1 MLGGPGKAAF
11 RARRGSYRKT
21 RGCPSAVIILL
32 GFDSAYLAAR
42 PERRNHSRYFGQWGP
57 ADLSN
62 IAMLSAQNAEE
73 GLLLV
78 TRSSDI
84 NSNTNRFLHIRGNLL
99 GHSTIE
105 LCAKVIAV
113 AGKIVNRG
121 GRREVLSH
129 RGCRS
134 HRTYYAI

>member
-1 MLGGPGKAAF
+1 MLSGPGKAAF

-84 NSNTNRFLHIRGNLL
+84 NSSVVNDTNR
-99 GHSTIE
+99 
-105 LCAKVIAV
+105 AKVITV
-113 AGKIVNRG
+113 AGKIINRG